1 MVAMSDASVPGT
13 MQWASALSEA
23 PSTQH
28 AAQEAAAAVAAQLE
42 GVAPDVAFVFFST
55 HHRADPGAV
64 AAAVAEALVPAHVL
78 GCSAGGIIGAGREVE
93 ERPAISVTAARLPGV
108 DVRTFAFDDADLPD
122 EDAPPRAWESLLAVQ
137 PSSHPSFIVLAE
149 PFSFAADRLLR
160 GLDYAYPKSPKAG
173 GLASAG
179 ERPGQNSLLVDGDLL
194 RRGAVGVALAGA
206 IAVDT
211 VVAQGCRAI
220 GQPMKITR
228 ASGNFVVELDG
239 RPPLA
244 VLKDL
249 LPRLSERDQRL
260 ARSSL
265 FLGVST
271 DPLLD
276 VPGPG
281 EYLIRNILG
290 VSPDNGALAVGEL
303 VRVGQAVC
311 FHLRDALSSSTD
323 LDALMGRYAAERVA
337 DPTMPRAAGALLFSC
352 LGRGKNLYG
361 RPDHDT
367 DLFRDKVGDVPL
379 GGFFANGEIGAVH
392 GVTHLHGFTSSFAL
406 FREPGPA
413 GPARPLS
420 PGGPGGTRD

>member
-1 MVAMSDASVPGT
+1 MEATRTHKG
-13 MQWASALSEA
+13 MQWVSTLSEE
-23 PSTQH
+23 SITRH
-28 AAQEAAAAVAAQLE
+28 AAQDAAAQAAELL
-42 GVAPDVAFVFFST
+42 GGRPPDVAFVFFST
-55 HHRADPGAV
+55 HHRGNTID
-64 AAAVAEALVPAHVL
+64 VAEALAETLVPEHVL

-93 ERPAISVTAARLPGV
+93 ERPALSITAARLPGV
-108 DVRTFAFDDADLPD
+108 SIHAFALDDGDLPD
-122 EDAPPRAWESLLAVQ
+122 EDAPPRAWESLIGVP
-137 PSSHPSFIVLAE
+137 PSSNPAFIVLAE
-149 PFSFAADRLLR
+149 PFSFSADQLLR

-179 ERPGQNSLLVDGDLL
+179 ERAGQNVLLADGDQL
-194 RRGAVGVALAGA
+194 RRGAVGLALSGA

-276 VPGPG
+276 EPGPG

-290 VSPDNGALAVGEL
+290 VSADNGALAVGEL
-303 VRVGQAVC
+303 VRVGQAVR

-323 LDALMGRYAAERVA
+323 LDALMGRYAADRQA
-337 DPTMPRAAGALLFSC
+337 DPTLPRAAGALLFSC

-379 GGFFANGEIGAVH
+379 GGFFANGEIGSVR

-406 FREPGPA
+406 FREP
-413 GPARPLS
+413 S
-420 PGGPGGTRD
+420 

>member
-1 MVAMSDASVPGT
+1 MAGMNEPVNEPPREPPHTQGMR
-13 MQWASALSEA
+13 WASALSEA
-23 PSTQH
+23 PSTRL
-28 AAQEAAAAVAAQLE
+28 AAQEAAAEVAAQLG
-42 GVAPDVAFVFFST
+42 GVPPDAAFVFFST

-64 AAAVAEALVPAHVL
+64 AAAVDETLLPAHII

-93 ERPAISVTAARLPGV
+93 ERPAISVTAALLPGV
-108 DVRTFAFDDADLPD
+108 EVRTFAFDDADLPD
-122 EDAPPRAWESLLAVQ
+122 EDAPPRAWESLFGVSPGA
-137 PSSHPSFIVLAE
+137 HPSFILLAE
-149 PFSFAADRLLR
+149 PFSFSADQLLR
-160 GLDYAYPKSPKAG
+160 GLDYAYPHSPKAG

-179 ERPGQNSLLVDGDLL
+179 ERAGQNVLLVDGGLM
-194 RRGAVGVALAGA
+194 RRGAVGMALSGA
-206 IAVDT
+206 LAVDT

-220 GQPMKITR
+220 GNPMKITR

-290 VSPDNGALAVGEL
+290 VSPDNGALAVGDL

-323 LDALMGRYAAERVA
+323 LDALMARYAAERLV
-337 DPTMPRAAGALLFSC
+337 DPALPKAAGALLFSC

-367 DLFRDKVGDVPL
+367 DMFREKVGDVPL
-379 GGFFANGEIGAVH
+379 GGFFANGEIGSVH

-406 FREPGPA
+406 FRDP
-413 GPARPLS
+413 S
-420 PGGPGGTRD
+420 

>member
-1 MVAMSDASVPGT
+1 MSDTRAQWVSV
-13 MQWASALSEA
+13 LSEE
-23 PSTQH
+23 PITRH
-28 AAQEAAAAVAAQLE
+28 AAQDAAAQAAEAL
-42 GVAPDVAFVFFST
+42 GGHAPDVAFVFFST
-55 HHRADPGAV
+55 HHRGNAIE
-64 AAAVAEALVPAHVL
+64 VAEAVATTLMPEHVL

-93 ERPAISVTAARLPGV
+93 ERPAVSITAARLPGV
-108 DVRTFAFDDADLPD
+108 TVRAFALDDADLPD
-122 EDAPPRAWESLLAVQ
+122 EDAPPRAWESLIGVA
-137 PSSHPSFIVLAE
+137 PSANPAFIVLAE
-149 PFSFAADRLLR
+149 PFSFAADQLLR
-160 GLDYAYPKSPKAG
+160 GLDYAYPKSAKAG

-179 ERPGQNSLLVDGDLL
+179 ERAGQNVLLADGDLL
-194 RRGAVGVALAGA
+194 RRGAVCLALSGA

-220 GQPMKITR
+220 GNAMKITR

-276 VPGPG
+276 EPGPG

-290 VSPDNGALAVGEL
+290 VSADNGALAVGEL
-303 VRVGQAVC
+303 VRVGQAVR

-323 LDALMGRYAAERVA
+323 LDALMARYAAERLA
-337 DPTMPRAAGALLFSC
+337 DPALPRPEGALLFSC

-379 GGFFANGEIGAVH
+379 GGFFANGEIGSVH

-406 FREPGPA
+406 FRDPA
-413 GPARPLS
+413 
-420 PGGPGGTRD
+420 